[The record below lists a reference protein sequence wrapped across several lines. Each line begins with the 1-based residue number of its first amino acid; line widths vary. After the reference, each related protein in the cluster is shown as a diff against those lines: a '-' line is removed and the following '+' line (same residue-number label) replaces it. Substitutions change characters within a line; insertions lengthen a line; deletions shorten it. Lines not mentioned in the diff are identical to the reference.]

1 MGVSFFWDRDDGW
14 PVMAGR
20 RERVI
25 RMVCYER
32 ESPHNSNEAGP
43 SCDCRKSFSCLVLRP
58 LTRLR
63 QRRKLEGFSSR
74 RISLISSASTK
85 PVFRRISS
93 KVVRSSQ
100 AMRMSELFS
109 WGESRESETFLFLG
123 TSYRGADSRGG
134 QWKYLIPFEQ
144 TDYWWNGLEP
154 GPVAT
159 VIASILP
166 GARYFLGNYPR
177 RIPGC
182 IGYSESRK

>member
-1 MGVSFFWDRDDGW
+1 MR
-14 PVMAGR
+14 AER

-25 RMVCYER
+25 RMVYSER
-32 ESPHNSNEAGP
+32 ESPHNSDEAGP

-74 RISLISSASTK
+74 RISLMISASTK

-134 QWKYLIPFEQ
+134 QWKYFDSIRAARLLAE
-144 TDYWWNGLEP
+144 WAGARLRGNGNCLQSA
-154 GPVAT
+154 GG
-159 VIASILP
+159 SILLGKLPSKNP
-166 GARYFLGNYPR
+166 GVY
-177 RIPGC
+177 RIL
-182 IGYSESRK
+182 